1 MKKNYVMPQMKVV
14 KINQRS
20 FIMASGDSSSVNKVG
35 GNADFEWGGGGNYE
49 GRSRDYDDWDE
60 E

>member
-14 KINQRS
+14 KINQRIN
-20 FIMASGDSSSVNKVG
+20 IMAGSLNSVDSNAELIYEGKGSSEG
-35 GNADFEWGGGGNYE
+35 

>member
-1 MKKNYVMPQMKVV
+1 MQVV
-14 KINQRS
+14 KINQS
-20 FIMASGDSSSVNKVG
+20 ANILAGSPVGKVG
-35 GNADFEWGGGGNYE
+35 SNVGLGWGGGSSTS

>member
-1 MKKNYVMPQMKVV
+1 MKVV
-14 KINQRS
+14 KINQRVN
-20 FIMASGDSSSVNKVG
+20 IMAGSLTGVDNNAGLIYEGKGSSEG
-35 GNADFEWGGGGNYE
+35 

>member
-14 KINQRS
+14 KINQRIN
-20 FIMASGDSSSVNKVG
+20 IMGNSMNNVD
-35 GNADFEWGGGGNYE
+35 GNASLKWGGGSSEG

>member
-14 KINQRS
+14 KINQRIS
-20 FIMASGDSSSVNKVG
+20 IMEGSNPLNSVDSNASLK
-35 GNADFEWGGGGNYE
+35 WGGGSSEG

>member
-20 FIMASGDSSSVNKVG
+20 FIMASDGVHSVYSGDTGIGYG
-35 GNADFEWGGGGNYE
+35 GAGSGE

>member
-1 MKKNYVMPQMKVV
+1 MQVV
-14 KINQRS
+14 KINQS
-20 FIMASGDSSSVNKVG
+20 TFIMTSTLTSISTNDTGITY
-35 GNADFEWGGGGNYE
+35 GGGGNGT

>member
-14 KINQRS
+14 KINQRIN
-20 FIMASGDSSSVNKVG
+20 IMAGSLKSVYSNDELIYEGKGSSEG
-35 GNADFEWGGGGNYE
+35 

>member
-1 MKKNYVMPQMKVV
+1 MKVV
-14 KINQRS
+14 KINQRIN
-20 FIMASGDSSSVNKVG
+20 IMAGTGAGVNDVK
-35 GNADFEWGGGGNYE
+35 GNAGFNYVGGGNGE

>member
-14 KINQRS
+14 KINQRIN
-20 FIMASGDSSSVNKVG
+20 IMAGTVTGVDS
-35 GNADFEWGGGGNYE
+35 NASLKWGGGSSEG
-49 GRSRDYDDWDE
+49 GRSRGYDDWDE

>member
-1 MKKNYVMPQMKVV
+1 MKKNYVKPQMQVV
-14 KINQRS
+14 KINQS
-20 FIMASGDSSSVNKVG
+20 TFIMGSKSITGVSSNDTG
-35 GNADFEWGGGGNYE
+35 ITYGGGSSTS

>member
-20 FIMASGDSSSVNKVG
+20 FIMASDGTVHSVS
-35 GNADFEWGGGGNYE
+35 GNADLEWGGGGNYE

>member
-1 MKKNYVMPQMKVV
+1 MKKNYVMPQVQVV
-14 KINQRS
+14 KINQNVN
-20 FIMASGDSSSVNKVG
+20 ILAGSGQGIQGIS
-35 GNADFEWGGGGNYE
+35 GNADLNYGGGGSVS

>member
-1 MKKNYVMPQMKVV
+1 MQVV
-14 KINQRS
+14 KINQS
-20 FIMASGDSSSVNKVG
+20 ANILAGSTTSVNSNVG
-35 GNADFEWGGGGNYE
+35 IIYNGGSSEG

>member
-1 MKKNYVMPQMKVV
+1 MKRNYVKPEMQVV
-14 KINQRS
+14 KINQS
-20 FIMASGDSSSVNKVG
+20 ANILAGSPVGKVS
-35 GNADFEWGGGGNYE
+35 GNADLNYGGGGSVS

>member
-1 MKKNYVMPQMKVV
+1 MKKNYVKPQMQVV
-14 KINQRS
+14 KINQRVS
-20 FIMASGDSSSVNKVG
+20 ILEGSVKGVS
-35 GNADFEWGGGGNYE
+35 GNADLNYGGGGSVS

>member
-20 FIMASGDSSSVNKVG
+20 FIMTSDPYGVSSVG
-35 GNADFEWGGGGNYE
+35 GNAGFNYVGGGNGE
-49 GRSRDYDDWDE
+49 GRSRGYDDWDE

>member
-1 MKKNYVMPQMKVV
+1 MKKNYVKPEMQVV
-14 KINQRS
+14 KINQRVS
-20 FIMASGDSSSVNKVG
+20 ILAGSDKVKG
-35 GNADFEWGGGGNYE
+35 VSGNADLNYGGGGSVS

>member
-14 KINQRS
+14 KINQRIN
-20 FIMASGDSSSVNKVG
+20 IMAGSEMTSVDS
-35 GNADFEWGGGGNYE
+35 NASLKWGGGGNGE

>member
-20 FIMASGDSSSVNKVG
+20 FIMASGGDSVSNVG
-35 GNADFEWGGGGNYE
+35 GNADFKWGGGGNYE

>member
-1 MKKNYVMPQMKVV
+1 MKRNYVKPEMQVV
-14 KINQRS
+14 KINQS
-20 FIMASGDSSSVNKVG
+20 ANILEGSPVGKVG
-35 GNADFEWGGGGNYE
+35 SNVGLGLGGGSSEG

>member
-1 MKKNYVMPQMKVV
+1 MKVV
-14 KINQRS
+14 KINQRIN
-20 FIMASGDSSSVNKVG
+20 IMAGTGAGVSSVG
-35 GNADFEWGGGGNYE
+35 GNAGFNYVGGGNGE

>member
-14 KINQRS
+14 KINQRIN
-20 FIMASGDSSSVNKVG
+20 IMAGTVNSVDSNAELIYEGKGSSEG
-35 GNADFEWGGGGNYE
+35 
-49 GRSRDYDDWDE
+49 GRSRGYDDWDE